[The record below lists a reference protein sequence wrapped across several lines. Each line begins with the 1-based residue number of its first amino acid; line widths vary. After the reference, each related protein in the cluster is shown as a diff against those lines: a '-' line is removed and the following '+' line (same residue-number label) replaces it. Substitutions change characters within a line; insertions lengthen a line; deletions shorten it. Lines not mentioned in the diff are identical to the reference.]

1 MATRKK
7 KKYRLVLRRSHP
19 VIWAAVL
26 VLVIACTV
34 ALVALRASIE
44 SSRSQYEA
52 MRLQAAA
59 LEENNNMLS
68 DRISDLGSVES
79 AIQIAMEKLGLMFP
93 DSIVFN
99 PDN

>member
-1 MATRKK
+1 MAKRRK

-19 VIWAAVL
+19 VVWAAVL

-34 ALVALRASIE
+34 ALVATRANIE
-44 SSRSQYEA
+44 NSRSQYEA
-52 MRLQAAA
+52 MRMQAAA

-68 DRISDLGSVES
+68 DRIRDLGSVES

>member
-1 MATRKK
+1 MAAKRK

-19 VIWAAVL
+19 VVWAAIL

-34 ALVALRASIE
+34 ALVCLRASIE
-44 SSRSQYEA
+44 NGHSQYEA

-59 LEENNNMLS
+59 LEESNNMLS

-93 DSIVFN
+93 ESIVFN